1 MRMMSPLLLLLFLLI
16 WVYYNNINVDDG
28 DERADQIN
36 WNAYVAREWETD
48 GNVDNNYVEALVEE
62 LMGYQQ
68 QQQQH
73 EEQQQ
78 YDIVN

>member
-1 MRMMSPLLLLLFLLI
+1 MRMMSPLLLLLLLLI

-48 GNVDNNYVEALVEE
+48 GNVDNNNYVEALVEE

-68 QQQQH
+68 QH